1 MRTGSKLVR
10 REFGEEGQSLVE
22 VVVALVVLVVVLV
35 PALFL
40 VTGST
45 RVVYNN
51 QFKVT
56 AANLANGQ
64 LETARNLSVAQ
75 QTVPTSI
82 LTTTKTVGTSPEV
95 YTVVQKGGW
104 CTAPTTAV
112 PMWSNSTSAQ
122 PYAFVVLVTV
132 TWKSNTTGLQVSGV
146 LTTPT
151 SVAPS
156 GNPASPAC
164 PI

>member
-1 MRTGSKLVR
+1 MRTGSKLAR
-10 REFGEEGQSLVE
+10 RQFGEEGQSLVE
-22 VVVALVVLVVVLV
+22 VVVALAVLVVVLV

-64 LETARNLSVAQ
+64 LESARNLSIAQ
-75 QTVPTSI
+75 QSLPVAPVTA
-82 LTTTKTVGTSPEV
+82 TKSVGTSSET
-95 YTVVQKGGW
+95 YTVAQTGGW
-104 CTAPTTAV
+104 CRTPTTTVTTWGNYTA
-112 PMWSNSTSAQ
+112 SQ
-122 PYAFVVLVTV
+122 PYAFVVLETV
-132 TWKSNTTGLQVSGV
+132 TWKSNPTGIQVSGV

-151 SVAPS
+151 S
-156 GNPASPAC
+156 ASPSVSPGC